1 MALDRN
7 NKKFTMATPNTQT
20 LGELLGELG
29 ELLPVSRRSDGKY
42 YLSDMCQSLNI
53 NPWARNKPFRY
64 NAWNFASDSAR
75 DAARRS
81 VNQGFDLT
89 NALISSNVNVSG
101 IASKYAGDEFNGW
114 VYQRPRGASANPVEP
129 NRMRDFDGYN
139 HTALPFIGGWSL
151 PSRIAKK
158 VNSVISATFIIPQE
172 SSDSLTYRDFPAI
185 EASYVGVAF
194 VASNGA
200 VQRLTSSLPVASSGI
215 SVELPSINLAEGTY
229 TAYPFL
235 SSVKMGVNDGNLIA
249 PANVYTLPIVKG
261 KTIIVKEEAIVID
274 IKAYYSMVT
283 RLTYT
288 ITITNNSTGAM
299 TMTNNEVRHRLS
311 GKSWNDT
318 RVDKETFATD
328 TPADFTIQGG
338 ETLTLTGTLT
348 IAQGASMTSGMQIM
362 VQLDGNSNYRAS
374 RPVDQTIQPQ

>member
-1 MALDRN
+1 MAVSGNIFYMDDN
-7 NKKFTMATPNTQT
+7 NKEDFVT
-20 LGELLGELG
+20 LCRQLAGLI
-29 ELLPVSRRSDGKY
+29 RSAS
-42 YLSDMCQSLNI
+42 SDFEDIVASSLI
-53 NPWARNKPFRY
+53 NPWSKPKPFRY
-64 NAWNFASDSAR
+64 NAWNFASDAAR
-75 DAARRS
+75 DEARRS

-114 VYQRPRGASANPVEP
+114 VYQHPRGASYNEP

-235 SSVKMGVNDGNLIA
+235 SSVKMDVLDGNMIA

-261 KTIIVKEEAIVID
+261 KTIIVKEEAIEISVT
-274 IKAYYSMVT
+274 AYYSAIKS
-283 RLTYT
+283 LAYT
-288 ITITNNSTGAM
+288 ITVTNNSTGAI
-299 TMTNNEVRHRLS
+299 TMSGNEIRHRLK
-311 GKSWNDT
+311 GKNWNDALDSQET
-318 RVDKETFATD
+318 RQEGVPTN
-328 TPADFTIQGG
+328 FTIQGG
-338 ETLTLTGTLT
+338 ETKTITGT
-348 IAQGASMTSGMQIM
+348 MVVKTSQVADMQFM
-362 VQLDGNSNYRAS
+362 VLLNGQYLAS